1 MKTKRIV
8 LQAENISIGYVDKKS
23 ITVANGLNVTL
34 HKGSFTTLLGAN
46 GIGKSTLLRTLS
58 GIQQPLA
65 GKILLKEQTLC
76 SYNLNQL
83 AQELSL
89 VLTETLPKGNL
100 SVYELVALGRQPYT
114 NWIGSLTEYDNALI
128 KKSMRLTDT
137 THLAEKKL
145 DELSDG
151 QLQNV
156 LIARALAQDTSII
169 ILDEPTTHLDLP
181 HKVKLLR
188 LLKNLAET
196 QDKCIL
202 YSTHDLDLAL
212 QMSEEIIIM
221 KKGHLE
227 QGSLVELNERG
238 SFDTLFDDDSIIYDK
253 MNARFIYR

>member
-1 MKTKRIV
+1 MKTKKAILR
-8 LQAENISIGYVDKKS
+8 AENISIGYTDKKS
-23 ITVANGLNVTL
+23 ITVAEKLNLTL
-34 HKGSFTTLLGAN
+34 YKGSFTTLLGAN

-58 GIQQPLA
+58 GLQRQLA
-65 GKILLKEQTLC
+65 GTIYIKEQTIC

-137 THLAEKKL
+137 AHLSEKKL

-181 HKVKLLR
+181 HKVALLR

-221 KKGHLE
+221 KKGYLE

-238 SFDTLFDDDSIIYDK
+238 SFNTLFDDDSIIYDEL
-253 MNARFIYR
+253 NARFIYR

>member
-1 MKTKRIV
+1 MKNKNIV
-8 LQAENISIGYVDKKS
+8 IQAQNISIGYSDKKD
-23 ITVANGLNVTL
+23 TVVASNLNL
-34 HKGSFTTLLGAN
+34 SLAKGSFTTLIGAN

-58 GIQQPLA
+58 GIQQPLS
-65 GKILLKEQTLC
+65 GQLNLKGQPLS
-76 SYNLNQL
+76 SYTLNQL

-100 SVYELVALGRQPYT
+100 SVYEIVSLGRQPYT
-114 NWIGSLTEYDNALI
+114 NWIGSLTEYDHALI
-128 KKSMRLTDT
+128 KKSLRLTDT
-137 THLAEKKL
+137 THLSEKKI

-181 HKVKLLR
+181 HKVALLR
-188 LLKNLAET
+188 LLKNLAEN

-212 QMSEEIIIM
+212 QMSDEIIIM
-221 KKGHLE
+221 KKGHIE
-227 QGSLVELNERG
+227 QGSLEELNERA
-238 SFDTLFDDDSIIYDK
+238 SFNNLFDDDSIVYDK
-253 MNARFIYR
+253 YNARFIFK

>member
-1 MKTKRIV
+1 MKTKKII
-8 LQAENISIGYVDKKS
+8 LQAENISIGYTDKKS
-23 ITVANGLNVTL
+23 TTVAEGLNLSL
-34 HKGSFTTLLGAN
+34 HKGSFTTLLGVN

-58 GIQQPLA
+58 GIQPPLA
-65 GKILLKEQTLC
+65 GKIIIKDQTIC

-89 VLTETLPKGNL
+89 VLTEALPKGNL

-114 NWIGSLTEYDNALI
+114 NWIGRLTEYDNALV

-137 THLAEKKL
+137 THLGEKKL

-181 HKVKLLR
+181 HKAALLR

-202 YSTHDLDLAL
+202 YSTHDMDLAL

-238 SFDTLFDDDSIIYDK
+238 SLDTLFNDDSIIYDK
-253 MNARFIYR
+253 VNARFIYR

>member
-1 MKTKRIV
+1 MKTKKIV
-8 LQAENISIGYVDKKS
+8 LQAENISIGYTDKKS
-23 ITVANGLNVTL
+23 ITVAEGLNLSL
-34 HKGSFTTLLGAN
+34 HKGSFTTLLGVN

-58 GIQQPLA
+58 GIQLPLA
-65 GKILLKEQTLC
+65 GKIIIKDRSIC

-89 VLTETLPKGNL
+89 VLTEALPKGNL

-137 THLAEKKL
+137 THLGEKKL

-181 HKVKLLR
+181 HKVALLR
-188 LLKNLAET
+188 LLKNLAQT

-202 YSTHDLDLAL
+202 YSTHDMDLAL

-238 SFDTLFDDDSIIYDK
+238 SFDTLFNDDSIVYDK
-253 MNARFIYR
+253 ANARFIYR